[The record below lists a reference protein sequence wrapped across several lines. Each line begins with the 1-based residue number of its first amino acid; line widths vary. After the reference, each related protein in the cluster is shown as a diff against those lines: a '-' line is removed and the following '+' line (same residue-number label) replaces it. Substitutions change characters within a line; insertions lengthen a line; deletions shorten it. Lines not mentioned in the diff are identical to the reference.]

1 MYLVGA
7 SRSGGIA
14 GGHYA
19 TLGLKSCATPTE
31 VRIVAVY
38 VLINPVQIN
47 VAAARLF
54 GKRSFLD
61 IQTGSMRLNSNVG
74 FSRGISYFT
83 CSRKT
88 LNLCIVE
95 TYSHIFHSLPVAL
108 QVEKAYKQLALQFH
122 PDKTGGD
129 AALAEHFK
137 EVKSAYEVSLTNS
150 INSKAHLVGRVPL
163 LSIARREQRPPRS
176 CRGGAAS
183 PAPGRLA

>member
-19 TLGLKSCATPTE
+19 TQGLKSCATPAE

-83 CSRKT
+83 CSRKI

-95 TYSHIFHSLPVAL
+95 TYSHIFHSL

-129 AALAEHFK
+129 AALAEQLK
-137 EVKSAYEVSLTNS
+137 EVNSAYEVSLTFDGIALLTLYPILSVSYVS
-150 INSKAHLVGRVPL
+150 ITY
-163 LSIARREQRPPRS
+163 I
-176 CRGGAAS
+176 
-183 PAPGRLA
+183 

>member
-19 TLGLKSCATPTE
+19 TQGLKSCATPAE

-83 CSRKT
+83 CSRKI

-122 PDKTGGD
+122 PDKTGGH
-129 AALAEHFK
+129 AALAEQLE
-137 EVKSAYEVSLTNS
+137 EVNSAYEVSLTFDGIALLTLYPILSVPYVS
-150 INSKAHLVGRVPL
+150 ITY
-163 LSIARREQRPPRS
+163 I
-176 CRGGAAS
+176 
-183 PAPGRLA
+183 